1 MNAWLALFGVRFRA
15 QLQYRIPAL
24 AGVATQ
30 LFWGFIRIM
39 TLEAFYSIDAR
50 SASLTFAQ
58 TITYL
63 WLGQAFLALLPWNH
77 DRDLEAH
84 VRSGNV
90 VYEWLRPS
98 DLYAMWYAR
107 TLAMRAGGAAL
118 RSIPILVFAGLLLPF
133 TPLAGW
139 SLQPPPSATAFAG
152 FALAMV
158 LGLALSTALTTLVH
172 VSLLWTISGQGM
184 AGLVPSLVLVFSG
197 MLVPLPLFPDALQPL
212 LALLPF
218 PALADLPYRLYTGHL
233 EPAAALPALATA
245 AGWTLAL
252 IAAGRLLLAHGQR
265 RMIVQG
271 G

>member
-1 MNAWLALFGVRFRA
+1 MNAWLALFSVRFRA
-15 QLQYRIPAL
+15 QLQYRTAAL
-24 AGVATQ
+24 AGAGTQ

-39 TLEAFYSIDAR
+39 TLEAFYASGAEH
-50 SASLTFAQ
+50 SSLTLEQ

-77 DRDLEAH
+77 DRELEAH

-98 DLYAMWYAR
+98 DLYALWFAR

-118 RSIPILVFAGLLLPF
+118 RSLPILVFAGLLLPF

-139 SLQPPPSATAFAG
+139 ALQPPSSAAAFVG
-152 FALAMV
+152 FALAMA
-158 LGLALSTALTTLVH
+158 LGIALSAALTTLVH

-212 LALLPF
+212 LVLLPF
-218 PALADLPYRLYTGHL
+218 PALADVPYRLYIGHL
-233 EPAAALPALATA
+233 APRAALPALGA
-245 AGWTLAL
+245 AAFWTLAL
-252 IAAGRLLLAHGQR
+252 IAAGRALLARGQR